1 MIANDN
7 KALAFAPSKLDS
19 DAASTVQS
27 GSSPADL
34 DLRNLSRRIDDRVL
48 IDDISFGV
56 SRSDITALI
65 GPSGA
70 GKSSLLRLINR
81 LDEPT
86 SGTVYLQGRDYR
98 SIAPAMLRR
107 RIGMVMQSAFLFAG
121 TVAANIRFGPLQRN
135 EDFGDAEIEDLLSQV
150 GLTGY
155 SERDVTTLSGGEA
168 QRVSL
173 ARTLANR
180 PDALLLD
187 EPTSALDE
195 QSTRDVEELIVRVT
209 NTYKI
214 PCLIVTHNPG
224 QALRIAQKAVY
235 LMKGKMVAIG
245 PAKEIIDAYRIA

>member
-1 MIANDN
+1 MNANDN
-7 KALAFAPSKLDS
+7 RVLAFAPSKPGNGAVS
-19 DAASTVQS
+19 AVQS
-27 GSSPADL
+27 DTATADL
-34 DLRNLSRRIDDRVL
+34 ELRNLSRRIDDRVL
-48 IDDISFGV
+48 IDDISFQV
-56 SRSDITALI
+56 AKADITALI

-86 SGTVYLQGRDYR
+86 AGTVYLQGSDYR
-98 SIAPAMLRR
+98 SMAPAMLRR
-107 RIGMVMQSAFLFAG
+107 RIGMVMQSAFLFSG

-135 EDFGDAEIEDLLSQV
+135 EDFGEAEIGDILSQV

-195 QSTRDVEELIVRVT
+195 QSTRDVEDLIVRVT

-214 PCLIVTHNPG
+214 PCLIVTHNPS
-224 QALRIAQKAVY
+224 QAVRIAQKAVY
-235 LMKGKMVAIG
+235 MMKGKMVAIG
-245 PAKEIIDAYRIA
+245 QAKEIIDAYRIA